1 MSTSPSRL
9 KMCSPSG
16 GAQRL
21 GAVMSPARP
30 PWATKGPLRTPGAN
44 SLSEGPHEVRRVHQ

>member
-30 PWATKGPLRTPGAN
+30 PEGAN